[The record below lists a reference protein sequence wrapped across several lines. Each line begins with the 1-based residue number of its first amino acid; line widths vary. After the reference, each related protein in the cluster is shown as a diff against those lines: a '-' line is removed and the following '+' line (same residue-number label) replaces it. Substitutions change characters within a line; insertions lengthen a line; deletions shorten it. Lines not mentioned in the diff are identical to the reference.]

1 MDEIKQTF
9 VKFESLLK
17 GLNTGDNSQN
27 ASSSQS
33 RLFAPDSDSEDYTL
47 VKLSKN
53 NEVIEAYTDPS
64 GENGGDLDVLT
75 NLQDGANDFLD
86 AATDPSGENGG
97 DLETITASR
106 SENGG
111 VVFEIPEG
119 YAFETSDNENTILD
133 TTTDPSGENGGD
145 LDIVTRSPGENGGDL
160 DIVTRSPGENG
171 GIIDSYTDPS
181 GENGGDLGIV
191 TRSPGENG
199 GDFENN
205 TGENPETTAPTY
217 IMGEDGVGNTV
228 EKNFGKFSFG
238 FYEARTDVDDFLKKI
253 KQDMEDFKNK

>member
-64 GENGGDLDVLT
+64 GENGGDL
-75 NLQDGANDFLD
+75 
-86 AATDPSGENGG
+86 
-97 DLETITASR
+97 ETITASR

-133 TTTDPSGENGGD
+133 TTTDPS
-145 LDIVTRSPGENGGDL
+145 GENGGDL